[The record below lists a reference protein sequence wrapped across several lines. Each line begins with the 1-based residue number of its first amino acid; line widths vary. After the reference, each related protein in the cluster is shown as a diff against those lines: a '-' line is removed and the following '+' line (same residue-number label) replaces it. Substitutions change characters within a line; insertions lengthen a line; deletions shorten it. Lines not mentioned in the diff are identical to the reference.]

1 MSDLLITNVDVLT
14 DNGTLKNH
22 AIEIENGYITSIL
35 TAEEAK
41 SVQSRETLDGKGQ
54 LAAPGLVNTHTHI
67 AMGLFRNYAD
77 DLELMDWLETAIW
90 PTEAKLN
97 DELVKWGTQLGIAE
111 MLRSG
116 TTTFSDMYFFMNT
129 TADVVK
135 ETGIRAVLSRGLAGV
150 SPTADQ
156 ALVENEDL
164 FRTYHGYDND
174 RIKVLL
180 GPHAPYTCQDAYM
193 EKVIALSHELNC
205 GIHMHL
211 SETKGEVENVIKATG
226 KTPIAHMHDLG
237 LFWNTTLAAHCVHV
251 TEEDMAIMAENN
263 VAVAHNPQSNLKLA
277 SGIAP
282 IPEMIEKGIT
292 VGLGTDGSASN
303 NNADMLEEVRLAATL
318 HKARLYDP
326 KAIPAQAAWN
336 MGTVEG
342 AKALGYNDLGK
353 IVVGQRADI
362 VLYDVSGMHWMPRY
376 NDVAALVYS
385 ANSSD
390 ANTVIV
396 AGKVLMKNKE
406 LLTIDEEKLRSEIGK
421 AQEYFKN

>member
-14 DNGTLKNH
+14 NEGVLKNH
-22 AIEIENGYITSIL
+22 SIEIENGFITSIVKNS
-35 TAEEAK
+35 EVEKAK
-41 SVQSRETLDGKGQ
+41 ESAKDVLDGKGQ
-54 LAAPGLVNTHTHI
+54 LAAPGLINTHTHI

-97 DELVKWGTQLGIAE
+97 DEYVRYGTQLGIAE

-129 TADVVK
+129 TAEVVK

-156 ALVENEDL
+156 ALVENADL
-164 FRTYHGYDND
+164 FRTWNGFDNG

-180 GPHAPYTCQDAYM
+180 GPHAPYTCPDAYM

-211 SETKGEVENVIKATG
+211 SETKGEVENVIKA
-226 KTPIAHMHDLG
+226 
-237 LFWNTTLAAHCVHV
+237 AHCVHI
-251 TEEDMAIMAENN
+251 TDEDMDIMTENN

-282 IPEMIEKGIT
+282 VPEMITKGIT

-326 KAIPAQAAWN
+326 KAIPSQAAWH

-342 AKALGYNDLGK
+342 AKALGYTDLG
-353 IVVGQRADI
+353 GLANGYRADI

-376 NDVAALVYS
+376 NDLAALVYS

-390 ANTVIV
+390 VNTTIV
-396 AGKVLMKNKE
+396 GGKVLMKDKE
-406 LLTIDEEKLRSEIGK
+406 LLTIDEEKLRAEITK
-421 AQEYFKN
+421 AQAYFSN

>member
-1 MSDLLITNVDVLT
+1 MSDLLITHVDVLT
-14 DNGTLKNH
+14 DEGVLKNH
-22 AIEIENGYITSIL
+22 AIEINNGYITAIL
-35 TAEEAK
+35 NDIEAEKVKDSAK
-41 SVQSRETLDGKGQ
+41 EVLDGKGQ
-54 LAAPGLVNTHTHI
+54 LATPGLVNTHTHI

-77 DLELMDWLETAIW
+77 DLELMEWLETAIW

-97 DELVKWGTQLGIAE
+97 DDYVRYGTQLGIAE
-111 MLRSG
+111 MLRTG

-129 TADVVK
+129 TAEVVK
-135 ETGIRAVLSRGLAGV
+135 ETGIRSVLSRGLAGV

-156 ALVENEDL
+156 ALVENADL
-164 FRTYHGYDND
+164 FRTWNGFDND

-180 GPHAPYTCQDAYM
+180 GPHAPYTCPDDYM

-205 GIHMHL
+205 GIH
-211 SETKGEVENVIKATG
+211 
-226 KTPIAHMHDLG
+226 
-237 LFWNTTLAAHCVHV
+237 FWNTTLAAHCVHV
-251 TEEDMAIMAENN
+251 TDEDMAIMAGNN

-282 IPEMIEKGIT
+282 VPEMIAKGIT

-342 AKALGYNDLGK
+342 AKALGYIDLGVLAK
-353 IVVGQRADI
+353 GYRADI

-376 NDVAALVYS
+376 NDLAALVYS

-390 ANTVIV
+390 VNTTIV
-396 AGKVLMKNKE
+396 GGKVLMKDKE
-406 LLTIDEEKLRSEIGK
+406 LLTIDEEKLRAEITK
-421 AQEYFKN
+421 AQAYFSN

>member
-1 MSDLLITNVDVLT
+1 MSDLLITHVDVLT
-14 DNGTLKNH
+14 DEGVLKNH
-22 AIEIENGYITSIL
+22 AIAINNGYITAIL
-35 TAEEAK
+35 NDSEAEKVKVSAK
-41 SVQSRETLDGKGQ
+41 EVLDGKGQ
-54 LAAPGLVNTHTHI
+54 LATPGLVNTHTHI

-77 DLELMDWLETAIW
+77 DLELMEWLETAIW

-97 DELVKWGTQLGIAE
+97 DDYVRYGTQLGIAE
-111 MLRSG
+111 MLRTG

-129 TADVVK
+129 TAEVVK
-135 ETGIRAVLSRGLAGV
+135 ETGIRSVLSRGLAGV

-156 ALVENEDL
+156 ALVENADL
-164 FRTYHGYDND
+164 FRTWNGFDND

-180 GPHAPYTCQDAYM
+180 G
-193 EKVIALSHELNC
+193 
-205 GIHMHL
+205 
-211 SETKGEVENVIKATG
+211 
-226 KTPIAHMHDLG
+226 
-237 LFWNTTLAAHCVHV
+237 
-251 TEEDMAIMAENN
+251 
-263 VAVAHNPQSNLKLA
+263 AHNPQSNLKLA

-282 IPEMIEKGIT
+282 VPEMIAKGIT

-342 AKALGYNDLGK
+342 AKALGYTDLGVLDK
-353 IVVGQRADI
+353 GYRADI

-376 NDVAALVYS
+376 NDLAALVYS

-390 ANTVIV
+390 VNTTIV
-396 AGKVLMKNKE
+396 GGKVLMKDKE
-406 LLTIDEEKLRSEIGK
+406 LLTIDEEKLRAEIDK
-421 AQEYFKN
+421 AQVYFSN